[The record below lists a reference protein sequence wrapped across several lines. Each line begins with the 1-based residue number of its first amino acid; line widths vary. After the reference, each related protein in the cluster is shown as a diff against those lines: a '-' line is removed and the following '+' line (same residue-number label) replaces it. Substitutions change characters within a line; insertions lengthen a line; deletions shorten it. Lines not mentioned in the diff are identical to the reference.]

1 PPCSCRSSGTRA
13 VPRPPWIRAPPGSVS
28 CRPQPLRPHQGRGTA
43 GAQVTKEEPLPV
55 ATASVD
61 SPAPQIDDVLTH
73 PVHGPVRIV
82 ALRTRTVRGTER
94 EYVDLVAIDD
104 ETQISVPADGKD
116 VVGLRALL
124 GESEIAALIEQ
135 LAKPI
140 PAPQKK
146 ASWAHRIK
154 SLQMQLQTG
163 RLSDRIEVI
172 RSIVRDSGGTPSSL
186 SDRNLLKQE
195 IDHLGSDIVFACYV
209 SILGDLM
216 LVHSL

>member
-1 PPCSCRSSGTRA
+1 M
-13 VPRPPWIRAPPGSVS
+13 
-28 CRPQPLRPHQGRGTA
+28 
-43 GAQVTKEEPLPV
+43 PV

-61 SPAPQIDDVLTH
+61 SPAPKIDDVLTH

-82 ALRTRTVRGTER
+82 ALRSRTVRGTER
-94 EYVDLVAIDD
+94 EYVDLVVIDD
-104 ETQISVPADGKD
+104 EMQISVPADGKD

-124 GESEIAALIEQ
+124 EESEIVTLIEQ
-135 LAKPI
+135 LAEPI
-140 PAPQKK
+140 PAPEKK

-186 SDRNLLKQE
+186 AERNLLKQAIDPLASE
-195 IDHLGSDIVFACYV
+195 IAIARSV
-209 SILGDLM
+209 SREDAQLL
-216 LVHSL
+216 LQSTAENALKAAAA

>member
-1 PPCSCRSSGTRA
+1 M
-13 VPRPPWIRAPPGSVS
+13 
-28 CRPQPLRPHQGRGTA
+28 
-43 GAQVTKEEPLPV
+43 PV

-94 EYVDLVAIDD
+94 EYVDLVVIDD
-104 ETQISVPADGKD
+104 EMQISVPADGKD

-135 LAKPI
+135 LAEPI
-140 PAPQKK
+140 PAPEKK

-186 SDRNLLKQE
+186 AERNLLWPPRSRSPAPSPARTPRCSCRAPPRTPSRPTPPE
-195 IDHLGSDIVFACYV
+195 TVRRRRRRRRGPRLPRITSPGCSRRA
-209 SILGDLM
+209 
-216 LVHSL
+216 